1 MYASP
6 ETIVAEAEW
15 PVPKRAPKD
24 GISNIVFGDP
34 AHPGR
39 LRDLLEERVRQV
51 PPGGEIVWITYYF
64 RDERLAE
71 ALIRAHRRGVR
82 VLVSVEGRPRVR
94 TANDRVIAMLSDPA
108 TGIGEGLRVVNRGLF
123 RHLHEKLYCF
133 SHPSPVAL
141 AGSFNPSGNRPEDP
155 GMIRKIGDQDR
166 GHNFLAEVSGR
177 AVGPLIEHARALHD
191 HAPGLFQR
199 LSPGWIRPIR
209 TRRLSAYLF
218 PRLGN
223 PLDDLLGRLAPGS
236 RLRIAASHL
245 RDTSIVATLCMLAA
259 AGVQVELLTEETRR
273 RVPPG
278 IERQLRSGGIEFAR
292 YRHPDRLPMHNK
304 FLLAET
310 PQGRW
315 AAFGSFNLTRSSRW
329 LNTELLL
336 VSRDDAVFDA
346 FAGRWDA
353 MKAEMAE
360 RSDTA

>member
-1 MYASP
+1 MFVSRTKLVADTSP
-6 ETIVAEAEW
+6 G
-15 PVPKRAPKD
+15 PSKD
-24 GISNIVFGDP
+24 GITNIFFGDP

-39 LRDLLEERVRQV
+39 LRDLLQARTELV

-64 RDERLAE
+64 RDERLAD

-94 TANDRVIAMLSDPA
+94 RANDAVIAKLSDPEK
-108 TGIGEGLRVVNRGLF
+108 GIGGGLRVVRRGLF

-133 SHPSPVAL
+133 SHPQPVAL

-155 GMIRKIGDQDR
+155 RITAKIGDQDR

-191 HAPGLFQR
+191 HVPSLFQR
-199 LSPGWIRPIR
+199 LSPRWIRPIR
-209 TRRLSAYLF
+209 TRNLRAYLF

-223 PLDDLLGRLAPGS
+223 PLDGLLKGVTPGS

-245 RDTSIVATLCMLAA
+245 RDTSIAATLGMLAA
-259 AGVQVELLTEETRR
+259 AGVQVELLTEETQR
-273 RVPPG
+273 RVPPA
-278 IERQLRSGGIEFAR
+278 IERQLRDSGVAFAR
-292 YRHPDRLPMHNK
+292 YRHPDHLPMHNK

-310 PQGRW
+310 PEGRW
-315 AAFGSFNLTRSSRW
+315 SAFGSFNLTRTSRW

-336 VSRDDAVFDA
+336 VSEDDAVFDA

-353 MKAEMAE
+353 MKAEMAG
-360 RSDTA
+360 RADSA